1 MIAVGMRVYW
11 GRHGT
16 PESLYQRDQDSGKE
30 RERVCVCVCE
40 REREQ
45 KKAQYERAGASR
57 DGRAAIHLVH

>member
-11 GRHGT
+11 GRHST
-16 PESLYQRDQDSGKE
+16 PESLYQQDQDSGKE
-30 RERVCVCVCE
+30 RD
-40 REREQ
+40 REGESK

>member
-11 GRHGT
+11 GRHST
-16 PESLYQRDQDSGKE
+16 PESLYQQDQDSGKE
-30 RERVCVCVCE
+30 RDRE
-40 REREQ
+40 RERAK

>member
-16 PESLYQRDQDSGKE
+16 PESLHQQDQDSGKE
-30 RERVCVCVCE
+30 RERE
-40 REREQ
+40 RESK
-45 KKAQYERAGASR
+45 KKAQYERASR

>member
-11 GRHGT
+11 RRHGT
-16 PESLYQRDQDSGKE
+16 PESLYQQDQDFGKE
-30 RERVCVCVCE
+30 RESVCV
-40 REREQ
+40 RERESK